1 MSSST
6 SMMGYDYQAMVFW
19 KYANQMLRR
28 ESEIEA
34 IGYEYQDIKSFDDI
48 VIMYKVG
55 KKFRKDFVER
65 DYIQVKYHMAQ
76 TDYIT
81 LDALLNPGFV
91 GARKYSFMDKVV
103 LAYKQKKE
111 KFNKYRLILYTTWN
125 IKQEDPLEELLDNE
139 YGAFR
144 LDKLFD
150 GTDDSKMGKIRKK
163 FRDKLQ
169 IDDNTLYIVLKQV
182 CIRSGSEKVEKL
194 EEDLNREFYYNK
206 LKVCSNAS
214 IANQYIGMI
223 RGWVYAEKD
232 RLKKTDILE
241 QCKRENLIV
250 TEKREELI
258 TIRSFPSM
266 IEERAAALLD
276 FVSYFEGRYLKDE
289 YLWRD
294 LGNEIV
300 EFVKNNIQSEKN
312 II

>member
-1 MSSST
+1 
-6 SMMGYDYQAMVFW
+6 
-19 KYANQMLRR
+19 
-28 ESEIEA
+28 
-34 IGYEYQDIKSFDDI
+34 
-48 VIMYKVG
+48 
-55 KKFRKDFVER
+55 
-65 DYIQVKYHMAQ
+65 
-76 TDYIT
+76 
-81 LDALLNPGFV
+81 
-91 GARKYSFMDKVV
+91 MD
-103 LAYKQKKE
+103 
-111 KFNKYRLILYTTWN
+111 T
-125 IKQEDPLEELLDNE
+125 LLDNK

-144 LDKLFD
+144 LEELFD
-150 GTDDSKMGKIRKK
+150 GTTDDSKMGKIRKK

-223 RGWVYAEKD
+223 RGWVCAEKD
-232 RLKKTDILE
+232 RLTKTDIME

-250 TEKREELI
+250 IEKREELI

-266 IEERAAALLD
+266 IEECAAALLD
-276 FVSYFEGRYLKDE
+276 FVPYFEGRYLKDE
-289 YLWRD
+289 YSWRD